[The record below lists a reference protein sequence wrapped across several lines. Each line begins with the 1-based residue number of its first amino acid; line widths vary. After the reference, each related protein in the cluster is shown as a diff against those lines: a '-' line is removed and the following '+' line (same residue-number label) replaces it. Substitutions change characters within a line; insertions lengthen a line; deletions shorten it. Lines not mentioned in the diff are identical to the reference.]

1 VTQVCNISTAIDLP
15 TLQLSA
21 FNGIFLNDFTS
32 SLTAFLFGSA
42 GSYGPI
48 AVGNNLY
55 APGYLIAEKTNLTAC
70 TASASGFAQYGLAVG
85 GSILANGRPTVT
97 GNVYVNLTGTAAL
110 TLSSC
115 SNKKLNDSQQFDFA
129 AAKMS
134 YLKTSEYFAKLL
146 PNLRMNSTFALSSVG
161 TQANA
166 LYNVITLNTCDGPI
180 LGCFG
185 ASFTG
190 NLTSLLSS
198 TGIITNLSGYQGPTA
213 GTKWPT
219 GSTLVINVMDFF
231 CLLHFQIMLILIV
244 WRLGTCDGRNY
255 LNS

>member
-1 VTQVCNISTAIDLP
+1 M
-15 TLQLSA
+15 
-21 FNGIFLNDFTS
+21 NDFTS
-32 SLTAFLFGSA
+32 SLTAFLFGTA

-70 TASASGFAQYGLAVG
+70 TAGSSGFSQYGLVVG
-85 GSILANGRPTVT
+85 DSILANGSPTVT
-97 GNVYVNLTGTAAL
+97 GNVYVNLTGTATL

-115 SNKKLNDSQQFDFA
+115 SNRKLTSSQQFDFA
-129 AAKMS
+129 NGQTS
-134 YLKTSEYFAKLL
+134 YLKASEYLARLP
-146 PNLRMNSTFALSSVG
+146 PNLRMNNDFVLSSVG
-161 TQANA
+161 TQADP

-190 NLTSLLSS
+190 NLTSLLS
-198 TGIITNLSGYQGPTA
+198 TAGIITNLSGYQGPTG

-219 GSTLVINVMDFF
+219 GATLVINV
-231 CLLHFQIMLILIV
+231 
-244 WRLGTCDGRNY
+244 
-255 LNS
+255 

>member
-1 VTQVCNISTAIDLP
+1 
-15 TLQLSA
+15 
-21 FNGIFLNDFTS
+21 
-32 SLTAFLFGSA
+32 
-42 GSYGPI
+42 
-48 AVGNNLY
+48 
-55 APGYLIAEKTNLTAC
+55 LTAC

-85 GSILANGRPTVT
+85 GSILANGSPTVT
-97 GNVYVNLTGTAAL
+97 GNVYINLTGAAANL
-110 TLSSC
+110 ALPSC

-129 AAKMS
+129 AAGTS
-134 YLKTSEYFAKLL
+134 YLKTSEYLAKLL

-161 TQANA
+161 TQADA

-198 TGIITNLSGYQGPTA
+198 AGIITNLSGYQGPTA

-219 GSTLVINVMDFF
+219 GSTLVINVMYLS
-231 CLLHFQIMLILIV
+231 CLLHDQIMLIFIV
-244 WRLGTCDGRNY
+244 
-255 LNS
+255 

>member
-1 VTQVCNISTAIDLP
+1 VVFFIQCDLIDSPYKAIQ
-15 TLQLSA
+15 QLGS

-55 APGYLIAEKTNLTAC
+55 APGYLIAQKTNLTTC
-70 TASASGFAQYGLAVG
+70 TAISSGFAQYGLAVG
-85 GSILANGRPTVT
+85 GSILANGSPKVT
-97 GNVYVNLTGTAAL
+97 GNVYVNLTGTATLAL
-110 TLSSC
+110 PSC

-129 AAKMS
+129 DAKIS
-134 YLKTSEYFAKLL
+134 YPQASAYLSKLL

-161 TQANA
+161 TQADPQ
-166 LYNVITLNTCDGPI
+166 YNVITLNTCNGPI
-180 LGCFG
+180 FGCFG

-198 TGIITNLSGYQGPTA
+198 AGIITNLSGYQGLTA

-219 GSTLVINVMDFF
+219 GSTLVINVNGFSLFVTFSDNVDIYCTMYD
-231 CLLHFQIMLILIV
+231 V
-244 WRLGTCDGRNY
+244 
-255 LNS
+255 